1 MAVVAGLAKGP
12 RIVAAGPVLSQT
24 FGHGEEHYFP
34 LEMAKK
40 RGKYKLGFGG
50 LICDGVDECIRASR
64 LALREGANF
73 IKICSTGGVMSERD
87 KPEHEQF
94 TIEEISAA
102 R

>member
-40 RGKYKLGFGG
+40 EANTNLVLAVLF
-50 LICDGVDECIRASR
+50 VMAST
-64 LALREGANF
+64 N
-73 IKICSTGGVMSERD
+73 V
-87 KPEHEQF
+87 
-94 TIEEISAA
+94 
-102 R
+102 